1 MSQSADRPGEAADP
15 ITTEIIR
22 NAFVS
27 CAQDMNATLI
37 RSSYTPIIYEGKD
50 CSVAILDENGD
61 VLGQSLGLPL
71 FLGNLEICVKLAA
84 QLFGWEAFAPGD
96 VFYMNDSYMTG
107 THLNDATIF
116 GPVYWRDRLVGF
128 SATRAHWLDVGGK
141 DAGGPMDS
149 REIYQEGMRW
159 GPTRIYAGGEPREDI
174 IDLLR
179 RNGRFG
185 YSLVGDMN
193 AQVAACRTGEARF
206 RAILDRFGYE
216 TYLAARGEIY
226 RQSEQLER
234 ESVAALAD
242 GTYRARGFLDD
253 DGLGHGPIP
262 VELSLE
268 VAGERMTI
276 DLAGSSPQMEGPVN
290 CGFAQTISACRVAFK
305 LLINPERP
313 VDGGTFHTLEVKAPP
328 RSIFDA
334 QEPAACQWYFSALG
348 LLIDLVVTAL
358 APILPDK
365 VAAAHFGDSMVLFLA
380 GKDPRRGDQSFLHVM
395 PHAGGWG
402 GFEGGDGQDGLINNV
417 NGAFKDYPI
426 EVFEVKFPAYVR
438 RYEFRTDTGGPGRFR
453 GGCGLRRRFEVDP
466 EAFLYLWFERS
477 VSPGWGLFGGGAAVG
492 PDVIVNPGADDE
504 RRMLKVNAHPLAAGS
519 IVEILTGGGGG
530 FGPALERDPE
540 RVRVDV
546 LDGYVSREAAGR
558 DYGVVFGEGPEPD
571 AEATRQ
577 LRERLGAERRQA
589 AVGSG
594 GALAGEKAE

>member
-1 MSQSADRPGEAADP
+1 MSADL

-50 CSVAILDENGD
+50 CSVAILDEHGD

-84 QLFGWEAFAPGD
+84 EMFGWEAFRPGD

-116 GPVYWRDRLVGF
+116 GPIYWQDKLVGF

-159 GPTRIYAGGEPREDI
+159 APTRIYDRGEAREDI

-206 RAILDRFGYE
+206 QAILDRFGYE
-216 TYLAARGEIY
+216 TYVEARTEIY

-234 ESVAALAD
+234 EAVAAIPD
-242 GTYRARGFLDD
+242 GTYRSEGFIDD
-253 DGLGHGPIP
+253 DGLGHGPVP
-262 VELSLE
+262 VQLRID
-268 VAGERMTI
+268 VAGDHMTI
-276 DLAGSSPQMEGPVN
+276 DLEGSSPQMEGPVN

-313 VDGGTFHTLEVKAPP
+313 VDGGTFHTLDVKAPES
-328 RSIFDA
+328 SIFDA
-334 QEPAACQWYFSALG
+334 HEPAACQWYFTPLG

-358 APILPDK
+358 APVMPDK

-380 GKDPRRGDQSFLHVM
+380 GKDPRHDGAGFLHVM

-417 NGAFKDYPI
+417 NGGFKDYPV
-426 EVFEVKFPAYVR
+426 EVFEVKFPALIRGYG
-438 RYEFRTDTGGPGRFR
+438 FRTDTGGPGRFR
-453 GGCGLRRRFEVDP
+453 GGCGLFRRFEVEP
-466 EAFLYLWFERS
+466 EAYLYLWLDRS
-477 VSPGWGLFGGGAAVG
+477 VTPAWGLFGGGDAVG
-492 PDVIVNPGADDE
+492 PDVIINQGLPDE

-519 IVEILTGGGGG
+519 IVDLLTGGGGG
-530 FGPALERDPE
+530 FGLPLERDPE
-540 RVRVDV
+540 RVLIDV
-546 LDGYVSREAAGR
+546 LDGYVSREAAQR
-558 DYGVVFGEGPEPD
+558 DYGVVLSDDLAVDE
-571 AEATRQ
+571 EATRE
-577 LRERLGAERRQA
+577 LRA
-589 AVGSG
+589 S
-594 GALAGEKAE
+594 LA

>member
-1 MSQSADRPGEAADP
+1 MAQTADRFAATADP

-37 RSSYTPIIYEGKD
+37 RSSYTSIIYEGKD
-50 CSVAILDENGD
+50 CSVAILDEHGD

-71 FLGNLEICVKLAA
+71 FLGNLEICVKLVAEM
-84 QLFGWEAFAPGD
+84 FGWEAFRPGD
-96 VFYMNDSYMTG
+96 IFYMNDSYMTG

-116 GPVYWRDRLVGF
+116 GPVYWEGKLVGF

-149 REIYQEGMRW
+149 HEIYQEGMRW
-159 GPTRIYAGGEPREDI
+159 APTRIYDRGEPREDI

-206 RAILDRFGYE
+206 QAILDRFGYE
-216 TYLAARGEIY
+216 TYVAAREEIY

-234 ESVAALAD
+234 EAVAALPD
-242 GTYRARGFLDD
+242 GTYRSSGFLDD

-262 VELSLE
+262 VELRID
-268 VAGERMTI
+268 VTGDRMAI
-276 DLAGSSPQMEGPVN
+276 DLEGSSPQMDGPVN

-334 QEPAACQWYFSALG
+334 QEPAACQWYFSSLG
-348 LLIDLVVTAL
+348 LLIDLVVKAL
-358 APILPDK
+358 APVLPDK

-380 GKDPRRGDQSFLHVM
+380 GKDPRRDDQGFLYVM

-417 NGAFKDYPI
+417 NGAFKDYPV
-426 EVFEVKFPAYVR
+426 EVFEVKFPAFIR
-438 RYEFRTDTGGPGRFR
+438 RYEFRPDTGGPGRFR
-453 GGCGLRRRFEVDP
+453 GGCGLLRRFEVEP
-466 EAFLYLWFERS
+466 EAFLYLWLERS
-477 VSPGWGLFGGGAAVG
+477 VTPAWGLFGGGDAVG
-492 PDVIVNPGADDE
+492 PDVIINAGAPDE
-504 RRMLKVNAHPLAAGS
+504 QRMLKVNALPLPPGS
-519 IVEILTGGGGG
+519 VVDLLTGGGGG
-530 FGPALERDPE
+530 FGMPLERDPE
-540 RVRVDV
+540 RVRADV
-546 LDGYVSREAAGR
+546 LDGYVSREAAAR
-558 DYGVVFGEGPEPD
+558 DYGVVLDDALVVDLEASARLREGQGAG
-571 AEATRQ
+571 AEA
-577 LRERLGAERRQA
+577 
-589 AVGSG
+589 
-594 GALAGEKAE
+594 

>member
-1 MSQSADRPGEAADP
+1 MAQTARRPRSTGADP

-50 CSVAILDENGD
+50 CSVAILDEHGD

-71 FLGNLEICVKLAA
+71 FLGNLEICVKLVAEM
-84 QLFGWEAFAPGD
+84 FGWEAFRPGD
-96 VFYMNDSYMTG
+96 VFHMNDSYMTG

-116 GPVYWRDRLVGF
+116 GPIYWQDRLVGF

-159 GPTRIYAGGEPREDI
+159 GPTRIYDRGEPREDI

-216 TYLAARGEIY
+216 TYVEARNEIY

-234 ESVAALAD
+234 EAVAALPD
-242 GTYRARGFLDD
+242 GTYRAEGFLDN
-253 DGLGHGPIP
+253 DGLGHGPIS
-262 VELSLE
+262 VKLRIDIE
-268 VAGERMTI
+268 GEQMTL
-276 DLAGSSPQMEGPVN
+276 DLDGSSPQMEGPVN
-290 CGFAQTISACRVAFK
+290 CGFAQTVSACRVAFK

-313 VDGGTFHTLEVKAPP
+313 VDGGTFRTLEVNAPP
-328 RSIFDA
+328 ASIFDA
-334 QEPAACQWYFSALG
+334 KEPAACQWYFSSLG

-365 VAAAHFGDSMVLFLA
+365 VAAAHFGDSMVMFLA
-380 GKDPRRGDQSFLHVM
+380 GKDPRRGDQPFLHVM

-402 GFEGGDGQDGLINNV
+402 GFEGGDGEDGLINNV
-417 NGAFKDYPI
+417 NGGFKDYPV
-426 EVFEVKFPAYVR
+426 EVFEVKYPALIRGYG
-438 RYEFRTDTGGPGRFR
+438 FRADTGGPGRFR
-453 GGCGLRRRFEVDP
+453 GGCGLFRTFEVVPD
-466 EAFLYLWFERS
+466 AYLYLWLERS
-477 VSPGWGLFGGGAAVG
+477 VTPAWGLFGGREATG
-492 PDVIVNPGADDE
+492 PEVIVNPGRADE
-504 RRMLKVNAHPLAAGS
+504 RRMLKVNAHPIAAGS
-519 IVEILTGGGGG
+519 IVELNTGGGGG
-530 FGPALERDPE
+530 FGHPYERDPE
-540 RVRVDV
+540 HVRADV
-546 LDGYVSREAAGR
+546 LDGFVSLEAAER
-558 DYGVVFGEGPEPD
+558 DYGVVLDDTLAVDGR
-571 AEATRQ
+571 ATDEQRSTRP
-577 LRERLGAERRQA
+577 RE
-589 AVGSG
+589 
-594 GALAGEKAE
+594 

>member
-1 MSQSADRPGEAADP
+1 MAETATRPTSATADP

-50 CSVAILDENGD
+50 CSVAILDENAD

-84 QLFGWEAFAPGD
+84 DMFGWDAFRPGD

-116 GPVYWRDRLVGF
+116 GPIYWHDRLVGF

-159 GPTRIYAGGEPREDI
+159 GPTRIYDRGEPREDI

-206 RAILDRFGYE
+206 KAILDRFGYE
-216 TYLAARGEIY
+216 TYREARNEIY

-234 ESVAALAD
+234 EAVAALPD
-242 GTYRARGFLDD
+242 GSYEASGFLDN
-253 DGLGHGPIP
+253 DGLGHGPISVQLRID
-262 VELSLE
+262 VE
-268 VAGERMTI
+268 GERMTI
-276 DLAGSSPQMEGPVN
+276 DLDGSSPQMEGPVN
-290 CGFAQTISACRVAFK
+290 CGFAQTVSACRVAFK
-305 LLINPERP
+305 LLVNPDRP
-313 VDGGTFHTLEVKAPP
+313 VDGGTFHTLDVKAPEA
-328 RSIFDA
+328 SIFDA
-334 QEPAACQWYFSALG
+334 QEPAACQWYFSSLG

-358 APILPDK
+358 APVLPDK

-380 GKDPRRGDQSFLHVM
+380 GRDERRDGQPFLYVM

-402 GFEGGDGQDGLINNV
+402 GFEGGDGEDGLINNV
-417 NGAFKDYPI
+417 NGGFKDYPI
-426 EVFEVKFPAYVR
+426 EVFEVKYPALIR
-438 RYEFRTDTGGPGRFR
+438 RYAFRPDTGGAGRFR
-453 GGCGLRRRFEVDP
+453 GGCGLLRTFEVESD
-466 EAFLYLWFERS
+466 ASLYLWLERS
-477 VSPGWGLFGGGAAVG
+477 VTPGWGLFGGGDAVG
-492 PDVIVNPGADDE
+492 PDVVINAAREDE
-504 RRMLKVNAHPLAAGS
+504 RHLLKVNGHPLAPGS
-519 IVEILTGGGGG
+519 VVDLLTGGGGG
-530 FGPALERDPE
+530 FGLAFERDPE
-540 RVRVDV
+540 RVRTDV
-546 LDGYVSREAAGR
+546 LDGYVSRDAAARAYGVALGEDGAVDEAATAHLR
-558 DYGVVFGEGPEPD
+558 AAGPP
-571 AEATRQ
+571 
-577 LRERLGAERRQA
+577 
-589 AVGSG
+589 SS
-594 GALAGEKAE
+594 

>member
-1 MSQSADRPGEAADP
+1 MAQTTRTPRSTGADP

-71 FLGNLEICVKLAA
+71 FLGNLEICVKLVAEM
-84 QLFGWEAFAPGD
+84 FGWEAFRPGD
-96 VFYMNDSYMTG
+96 VFHMNDSYMTG

-116 GPVYWRDRLVGF
+116 GPIYWRDRLVGF

-159 GPTRIYAGGEPREDI
+159 GPTRIYDRGEPREDI

-216 TYLAARGEIY
+216 TYVEARDEIY

-234 ESVAALAD
+234 EAVAALPD
-242 GTYRARGFLDD
+242 GTYQAEGFLDN
-253 DGLGHGPIP
+253 DGLGHGPIL
-262 VELSLE
+262 VKLRIDIE
-268 VAGERMTI
+268 GDRMRL
-276 DLAGSSPQMEGPVN
+276 DLDGSSPQMEGPVN
-290 CGFAQTISACRVAFK
+290 CGFAQTVSACRVAFK

-313 VDGGTFHTLEVKAPP
+313 VDGGTFRTLEVKAPP
-328 RSIFDA
+328 ASIFDA
-334 QEPAACQWYFSALG
+334 KEPAACQWYFSSLG

-365 VAAAHFGDSMVLFLA
+365 VAAAHFGDSMVMFLA
-380 GKDPRRGDQSFLHVM
+380 GKDPRRGDQPFLYVM

-402 GFEGGDGQDGLINNV
+402 GFEGGDGEDGLINNV
-417 NGAFKDYPI
+417 NGGFKDYPV
-426 EVFEVKFPAYVR
+426 EVFEVKYPALIRGYG
-438 RYEFRTDTGGPGRFR
+438 FRPDTGGPGRFR
-453 GGCGLRRRFEVDP
+453 GGCGLFRTFEVGPDSY
-466 EAFLYLWFERS
+466 LYLWLERS
-477 VSPGWGLFGGGAAVG
+477 VTPAWGLFGGRDAVG
-492 PDVIVNPGADDE
+492 PDVIVNPGLPDE
-504 RRMLKVNAHPLAAGS
+504 RRMLKVNAHPVAAGS
-519 IVEILTGGGGG
+519 VVELKTGGGGG
-530 FGPALERDPE
+530 FGHPYERDSE
-540 RVRVDV
+540 RVRADV
-546 LDGYVSREAAGR
+546 LDGFVSREAAER
-558 DYGVVFGEGPEPD
+558 DYGVVLDDGLAVD
-571 AEATRQ
+571 EAAT
-577 LRERLGAERRQA
+577 GERRA
-589 AVGSG
+589 SRPGD
-594 GALAGEKAE
+594 

>member
-1 MSQSADRPGEAADP
+1 MTGDESAPSPQVDP

-50 CSVAILDENGD
+50 CSVAILDEHGD

-84 QLFGWEAFAPGD
+84 EMFGWDAFRPGD

-116 GPVYWRDRLVGF
+116 GPIYWNEQLVGF

-159 GPTRIYAGGEPREDI
+159 APTRIYDRGEPREDI

-206 RAILDRFGYE
+206 RAILDRFGYD
-216 TYLAARGEIY
+216 TYLQARDEIF
-226 RQSEQLER
+226 RQSAQLER
-234 ESVAALAD
+234 EAVGALAD
-242 GTYRARGFLDD
+242 GTYTAEGFLDN

-262 VELSLE
+262 IKLRLDVE
-268 VAGERMTI
+268 GDQMKI
-276 DLAGSSPQMEGPVN
+276 DLEGSSPQMEGPVN

-328 RSIFDA
+328 ASIFDA
-334 QEPAACQWYFSALG
+334 QEPAACQWYFSSLG

-358 APILPDK
+358 APILPDE

-380 GKDPRRGDQSFLHVM
+380 GRDARHDERPFLYVM
-395 PHAGGWG
+395 PHAGG
-402 GFEGGDGQDGLINNV
+402 
-417 NGAFKDYPI
+417 GA
-426 EVFEVKFPAYVR
+426 ASR
-438 RYEFRTDTGGPGRFR
+438 GAMARTASSTMSTAGSRTIR
-453 GGCGLRRRFEVDP
+453 SRCSRSN
-466 EAFLYLWFERS
+466 FLPSSATTRS
-477 VSPGWGLFGGGAAVG
+477 VPTPVVPVVSVEDAASSGASKWA
-492 PDVIVNPGADDE
+492 
-504 RRMLKVNAHPLAAGS
+504 RRHRCTSGS
-519 IVEILTGGGGG
+519 S
-530 FGPALERDPE
+530 
-540 RVRVDV
+540 VR
-546 LDGYVSREAAGR
+546 
-558 DYGVVFGEGPEPD
+558 
-571 AEATRQ
+571 
-577 LRERLGAERRQA
+577 
-589 AVGSG
+589 
-594 GALAGEKAE
+594 

>member
-1 MSQSADRPGEAADP
+1 MTETTLRADP

-50 CSVAILDENGD
+50 CSVAILDANGD

-84 QLFGWEAFAPGD
+84 EMFGWDVFRPGD

-116 GPVYWRDRLVGF
+116 GPIFWRDRLVGF

-141 DAGGPMDS
+141 DPGGPMDS

-159 GPTRIYAGGEPREDI
+159 APTRIYDRGEPREDI

-193 AQVAACRTGEARF
+193 AQVAACRTGEGRLQ
-206 RAILDRFGYE
+206 AILDRFGYD
-216 TYLAARGEIY
+216 TYVAARDEIY
-226 RQSEQLER
+226 RQSEELER
-234 ESVAALAD
+234 EAVEAIPD
-242 GTYRARGFLDD
+242 GSYRAEGFLDD
-253 DGLGHGPIP
+253 DGLGHGPLP
-262 VELSLE
+262 VHLG
-268 VAGERMTI
+268 VDIAGDSMTI
-276 DLAGSSPQMEGPVN
+276 DLEGSAPMAEGPVN
-290 CGFAQTISACRVAFK
+290 CGFAQTVSACRVAFK

-313 VDGGTFHTLEVKAPP
+313 VDGGTFKTLDVNAPEG
-328 RSIFDA
+328 SIFDA
-334 QEPAACQWYFSALG
+334 REPAACQWYFSSLG

-358 APILPDK
+358 APVLPDK

-380 GKDPRRGDQSFLHVM
+380 GKDPRRGGQPFLHVM

-402 GFEGGDGQDGLINNV
+402 GFEGGDGEDGLINNV
-417 NGAFKDYPI
+417 NGGFKDHPV
-426 EVFEVKFPAYVR
+426 EVFEVKYPALIRGYG
-438 RYEFRTDTGGPGRFR
+438 FRPDTGGVGRFR
-453 GGCGLRRRFEVDP
+453 GGCGLYRTFEVEP

-477 VSPGWGLFGGGAAVG
+477 KTPAWGLFGGGGAVG
-492 PDVIVNPGADDE
+492 PDVVVNPGREDE
-504 RRMLKVNAHPLAAGS
+504 RHMLKVNAFPLPPRS
-519 IVEILTGGGGG
+519 VVELRTGGGGG
-530 FGPALERDPE
+530 FGDPRERDPE
-540 RVRVDV
+540 HVREDV
-546 LDGYVSREAAGR
+546 QDGFVTPEAAKR
-558 DYGVVFGEGPEPD
+558 DYGV
-571 AEATRQ
+571 EA
-577 LRERLGAERRQA
+577 
-589 AVGSG
+589 
-594 GALAGEKAE
+594 